1 MRARV
6 IPSELRK
13 DPLSSRWVIIAAE
26 RAKRPNDFDTDS
38 IGEPPAFDPFA
49 PGNEDKTPPEIA
61 SYRKSGTLANKAGW
75 RVRVVPNKFPAL
87 QIEGGLNKRGE
98 GIYDRMQGVGAH
110 EVIIDTPEC
119 APSFTGM
126 SDEHVQEVLWMYR
139 DRLVDLSRDKRLK
152 YGMLFK
158 NVGRAAG
165 ATLYHSHSQLIV
177 MPIVPDLVEEKL
189 AACKKFFDYR
199 GRCLLC
205 DIALQEL
212 EQKNRLVIDSGQF
225 IAFQPYAARTPFE
238 TCIVPKN
245 HASHFE
251 SINQSLCEELA
262 YILKRAMLKIE
273 KGLKNVAYN
282 YMIFT
287 APFDA
292 GELAHFHWH
301 IEIVPRLTRVAGFE
315 WGTGFYINPVP
326 PEDAA
331 EFLRGVKI

>member
-1 MRARV
+1 M

-13 DPLSSRWVIIAAE
+13 DPLSQRWVIIAAE
-26 RAKRPNDFDTDS
+26 RAKRPTDFESDAG
-38 IGEPPAFDPFA
+38 GEAPAFDPFA

-61 SYRKSGTLANKAGW
+61 AYRKAGTLPNKPGW
-75 RVRVVPNKFPAL
+75 HIRVVPNKYPAL
-87 QIEGGLNKRGE
+87 QIEGSLDKRGE
-98 GIYDRMQGVGAH
+98 GIYDSMSGVGAH
-110 EVIIDTPEC
+110 EVIIDSPSG
-119 APSFTGM
+119 APSFTGC
-126 SDEHVQEVLWMYR
+126 SDEHVQDILWMYR

-165 ATLYHSHSQLIV
+165 ATVYHSHSQLIV
-177 MPIVPDLVEEKL
+177 SPIVPQHVDEKL
-189 AACKKFFDYR
+189 HACKNFYDYR

-212 EQKNRLVIDSGQF
+212 EQKSRLVLDSGQF
-225 IAFQPYAARTPFE
+225 IAFEPYAARTPFE
-238 TCIVPKN
+238 TWILPKN
-245 HASHFE
+245 HAAHFE
-251 SINQSLCEELA
+251 GLTQPLCEELA
-262 YILKRAMLKIE
+262 YILKRTLGKIE

-287 APFDA
+287 APFHA

-301 IEIVPRLTRVAGFE
+301 IEIVPRLTRQAGFE
-315 WGTGFYINPVP
+315 WGTGFHINPVP

-331 EFLRGVKI
+331 DFLRGVKI